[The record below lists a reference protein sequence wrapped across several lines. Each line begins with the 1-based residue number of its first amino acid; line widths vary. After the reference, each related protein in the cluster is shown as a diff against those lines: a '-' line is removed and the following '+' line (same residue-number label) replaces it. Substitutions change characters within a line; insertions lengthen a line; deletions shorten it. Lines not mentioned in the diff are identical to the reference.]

1 MLEGIDT
8 EGSESSD
15 GFATAKVRAYCR
27 IMIRSINAGA
37 GDRRGEA

>member
-1 MLEGIDT
+1 MLEWIGTD
-8 EGSESSD
+8 GGESSD
-15 GFATAKVRAYCR
+15 GFATAKVRACCR